1 MSSSFDVQE
10 TLTRIVKYLIEGLVV
25 AVVAYLLPSKSLK
38 MEEVLL
44 LALTAASIFA
54 LLDVLAPSISSTV
67 RGGVGYGIGFQLAG
81 FPA

>member
-1 MSSSFDVQE
+1 MQSSSFDVQE

-25 AVVAYLLPSKSLK
+25 AVVAYLLDKLK

-44 LALTAASIFA
+44 LSLTAASIFA

-67 RGGVGYGIGFQLAG
+67 RGGVGYGIGFKLAG
-81 FPA
+81 FPV

>member
-1 MSSSFDVQE
+1 MQSSSFDVQE

-25 AVVAYLLPSKSLK
+25 AVVAYLLDKLK

-44 LALTAASIFA
+44 LSLTAASIFA

>member
-1 MSSSFDVQE
+1 MQSSSFDVQE

-25 AVVAYLLPSKSLK
+25 AVVAYLLEKLK

-44 LALTAASIFA
+44 LSLTAASIFA